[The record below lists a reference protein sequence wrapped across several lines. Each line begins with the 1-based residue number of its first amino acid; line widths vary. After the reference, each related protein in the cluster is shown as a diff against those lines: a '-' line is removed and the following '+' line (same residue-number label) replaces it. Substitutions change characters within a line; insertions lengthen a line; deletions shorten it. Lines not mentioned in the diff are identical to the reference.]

1 MATKLTKKQKGFV
14 KDYIDTGNG
23 VQSALKNYDTK
34 DYATAGVIAV
44 ENLEKPKIREA
55 LEAHAQP
62 AESMIFNLSQKAKS
76 EMVRYVSSK
85 DILDRAGYKPVEKS
99 QSLNLDIKT
108 EVKDISDL
116 ESIRLKYEEELK
128 AKLSK

>member
-23 VQSALKNYDTK
+23 SLAVKKNYDVST
-34 DYATAGVIAV
+34 DLTARTMAS
-44 ENLEKPKIREA
+44 ENLTKPNIKEA
-55 LEAHAQP
+55 LESHAGD
-62 AESMIFNLSQKAKS
+62 AESRIYHLSQKAKS
-76 EMVRYVSSK
+76 EMLSYVASK
-85 DILDRAGYKPVEKS
+85 DIMDRAGYKPVEKS

-108 EVKDISDL
+108 EVKDISEL

-128 AKLSK
+128 